1 MKYRREGSR
10 VFVRLEKGDPVHA
23 SLTALMETEE
33 VRGGFFHALGAISDI
48 ELGHYNL
55 ERKDY
60 DRREFPGE
68 FELATAN
75 GSLSLLEGKPHVHLH
90 AVVSD
95 RECRSFGG
103 HVFRATAA
111 ATVEVLIHISEEPI
125 ERTPDDETGLS
136 LWRV

>member
-48 ELGHYNL
+48 ELGYYNL

-95 RECRSFGG
+95 REGRAFGG
-103 HVFRATAA
+103 HVFRATAS
-111 ATVEVLIHISEEPI
+111 ATVELLIHVSEEPI

>member
-1 MKYRREGSR
+1 MKYRRDGSR
-10 VFVRLEKGDPVHA
+10 VFVRLEKGDSVHA
-23 SLTALMETEE
+23 SLTGLMEAEG
-33 VRGGFFHALGAISDI
+33 VRGGFFNALGAISDV
-48 ELGHYNL
+48 ELGYYNL

-68 FELATAN
+68 FELASAN

-90 AVVSD
+90 AVISD
-95 RECRSFGG
+95 RECRAFGG

-111 ATVEVLIHISEEPI
+111 ATVEVLIHLSEKPI
-125 ERTPDDETGLS
+125 ERTPDEETGLA